1 MWCTWFTKMAIRC
14 LERWC
19 YISKSYGKWWF
30 TRVIYYIICYHNDYI
45 VLIIRIANA
54 SFRIDFFSSRRVHIT
69 KATLLQLGNRFEVE
83 PGNGG
88 SREVYLAQHNI
99 ETFLIIPPEVRLNP
113 FLLSI
118 YYILKVKTFI
128 LNRNNY

>member
-1 MWCTWFTKMAIRC
+1 M
-14 LERWC
+14 
-19 YISKSYGKWWF
+19 
-30 TRVIYYIICYHNDYI
+30 
-45 VLIIRIANA
+45 
-54 SFRIDFFSSRRVHIT
+54 HIT

-113 FLLSI
+113 FFLSI
-118 YYILKVKTFI
+118 YIYILKTFT
-128 LNRNNY
+128 LNRDNYSINIYYYNLTV

>member
-1 MWCTWFTKMAIRC
+1 M
-14 LERWC
+14 
-19 YISKSYGKWWF
+19 
-30 TRVIYYIICYHNDYI
+30 
-45 VLIIRIANA
+45 
-54 SFRIDFFSSRRVHIT
+54 HIT

-128 LNRNNY
+128 LNRDNYSINI